1 MNKYKTVKEILIETK
16 FSDSTIRR
24 WLKNLTEA
32 ERKAYTIQQGNR
44 ILIDLQYFKE
54 KQARVKVGQGT
65 DVINY
70 DDDKKNLLS
79 KLIQDQDKRIAN
91 LEKQNENLFNVLNE
105 KDKALNEKDDTIK
118 ILLNKIIAA
127 ETEIKQLSSKA
138 NVSPGTNDKFFFIGL
153 GLLVLSLVFII
164 IYLLQ

>member
-1 MNKYKTVKEILIETK
+1 MNKFKTVKEILIQTK

-24 WLKNLTEA
+24 WLKHLTEA
-32 ERKAYTIQQGNR
+32 ERKAYTKQQGNR
-44 ILIDLQYFKE
+44 ILIDIEYFKE
-54 KQARVKVGQGT
+54 KQARVKIGQGT

-91 LEKQNENLFNVLNE
+91 LEKQNENLFNAMTE

-118 ILLNKIIAA
+118 ILLNRIIAA
-127 ETEIKQLSSKA
+127 ENEIKQLSRNA
-138 NVSPGTNDKFFFIGL
+138 NVSPSTDDNKFFLIMGL
-153 GLLVLSLVFII
+153 IALSLVLIC
-164 IYLLQ
+164 IYILL

>member
-1 MNKYKTVKEILIETK
+1 MNKFKTVKDILIQTK

-32 ERKAYTIQQGNR
+32 ERKAYTKHQGNR
-44 ILIDLQYFKE
+44 ILIDLEYFKE
-54 KQARVKVGQGT
+54 KQARVKIGQGT

-91 LEKQNENLFNVLNE
+91 LEKQNENLFNAMTE

-118 ILLNKIIAA
+118 ILLNRIIAA
-127 ETEIKQLSSKA
+127 ENEIKQLSSNA
-138 NVSPGTNDKFFFIGL
+138 RVSPGTNDKFFFIGL
-153 GLLVLSLVFII
+153 GLLLISLVLIC
-164 IYLLQ
+164 IYILL

>member
-1 MNKYKTVKEILIETK
+1 MNKFKTVKEILIQTK

-24 WLKNLTEA
+24 WLKHLTET
-32 ERKAYTIQQGNR
+32 ERKAYTKQQGNR
-44 ILIDLQYFKE
+44 ILIDLEYFKE
-54 KQARVKVGQGT
+54 KQARVKIGQGT

-91 LEKQNENLFNVLNE
+91 LEKQNENLFNAMTE

-118 ILLNKIIAA
+118 ILLNRIIAA
-127 ETEIKQLSSKA
+127 ENEIKQLSSKA
-138 NVSPGTNDKFFFIGL
+138 NVSRSTDDNKFFLIMGL
-153 GLLVLSLVFII
+153 IALSLVLIC
-164 IYLLQ
+164 IYILL